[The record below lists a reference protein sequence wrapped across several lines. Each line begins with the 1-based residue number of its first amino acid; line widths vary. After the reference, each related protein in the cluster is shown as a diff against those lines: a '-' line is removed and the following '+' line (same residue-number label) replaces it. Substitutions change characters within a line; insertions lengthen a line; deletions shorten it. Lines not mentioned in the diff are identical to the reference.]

1 MLHFHSPLP
10 REPFHLKQSV
20 LETVRTLPTTII
32 YMAAATLVSS
42 LMFHFTD
49 NLINVIHC
57 LYPCYHP
64 SCPRYQLLR
73 RRHYRFPVQCF
84 LGKLCLLCTLHEAE
98 FYSQRLS
105 PYLFRDGIYLL
116 LYQQHLHHDLPSDK
130 SDP

>member
-1 MLHFHSPLP
+1 MLHSHSPLP

-20 LETVRTLPTTII
+20 VETVRTLPTTII

-49 NLINVIHC
+49 NLINVSIVYI
-57 LYPCYHP
+57 LAIIFMPALPAATAQALSLPCTV
-64 SCPRYQLLR
+64 S
-73 RRHYRFPVQCF
+73 
-84 LGKLCLLCTLHEAE
+84 LGKLCLLCALHEAE

-116 LYQQHLHHDLPSDK
+116 FYQQHLHHDFPPDK